1 MRRIQWWSRLFLL
14 AVLLAPLSA
23 QTDPAAPVSPPEKAD
38 LRVLYVGDD
47 PDTRPGSS
55 ERAQAFKRFL
65 EARFRDVRIRTHA
78 TFKPDDR
85 KWCDVAVLDWH
96 QGGAGLGS
104 RPRSPLGRRGD
115 WNRPVVMI
123 GSAGLNTAMSWEV
136 FGGSG

>member
-1 MRRIQWWSRLFLL
+1 MAARFADAIGLQGEAHAYFRQL
-14 AVLLAPLSA
+14 VLLGQAKDS
-23 QTDPAAPVSPPEKAD
+23 V
-38 LRVLYVGDD
+38 
-47 PDTRPGSS
+47 

-65 EARFRDVRIRTHA
+65 AARFKNVRIRTHT
-78 TFKPDDR
+78 TFQADDR

-104 RPRSPLGRRGD
+104 RPKSPLGRRGD